1 VNFDDIILL
10 KADGMYTKVHVQDA
24 SELLISKPL
33 KHFEELLDT
42 IPMFYRPHRS
52 YLINLKFIQEYVKSD
67 GGYIIMD
74 NNESVSISKDKKD
87 EFLTIVQNIG

>member
-1 VNFDDIILL
+1 
-10 KADGMYTKVHVQDA
+10 MYTKVNVLNT
-24 SELLISKPL
+24 SEILISKPL

-52 YLINLKFIQEYVKSD
+52 YLINLKYIKEYYKKD

-74 NNESVSISKDKKD
+74 NNESVSISKDKKE